1 MWRRPARARMDYA
14 GACGLPGAIRRERSA
29 EPRKGGAVSAQKPDP
44 TGVKIL
50 DGAIRVLADFGVKRA
65 TVELV
70 AKYAGVS
77 HMTIYRR
84 WPSKSDLFTAAV
96 LGEFTSLL
104 DAAFDRTRNSG
115 DSFADQTLAAFTDIV
130 WEVQNHPVVLRELS
144 SESGE
149 QVPMLSSAVMQTS
162 VPLVT
167 ERLRRLAAV
176 GRGAPADVDAV
187 ADVFVRLAHS
197 LVVVKPPGRALADRQ
212 ESARYAR
219 ECFGPYLTALD
230 LTALAGPTA
239 SGAAAASVIDLDQRR
254 SARRGAGRPRMHIAV
269 ASVLAVLALSVG
281 LTVALSGNSRLPF
294 ITPADNPRSV
304 EPAAPAAVPAAPA
317 QGGAPVSAEPP
328 PPGPPVVDAP
338 AGSLVTAPPA
348 APTGVPQGS
357 LPAAVTQIGAGRQPA
372 AVVGSIGGGAVAVE
386 RPSPARP
393 PQPARPGPGQ
403 TGTAVPPG
411 PKPPPPP
418 GPKPGPPPPKPGP
431 PPGPAQAPQ
440 APPPPPPPR

>member
-1 MWRRPARARMDYA
+1 MP
-14 GACGLPGAIRRERSA
+14 
-29 EPRKGGAVSAQKPDP
+29 AQKPDP

-96 LGEFTSLL
+96 LGEFTTLL
-104 DAAFDRTRNSG
+104 DAAFDRTRGSG
-115 DSFADQTLAAFTDIV
+115 ASFADQTLAAFTDIV

-149 QVPMLSSAVMQTS
+149 QVPMLSGAVMETS

-167 ERLRRLAAV
+167 ERLRRLAAT
-176 GRGAPADVDAV
+176 GEGAPADLDAV

-197 LVVVKPPGRALADRQ
+197 LVVVKRPGQSLADR
-212 ESARYAR
+212 ETSAGYAR
-219 ECFGPYLTALD
+219 ECFGPYLTAL
-230 LTALAGPTA
+230 AAPAA
-239 SGAAAASVIDLDQRR
+239 SAAAAPVIDLDQRR
-254 SARRGAGRPRMHIAV
+254 SARRIAGRPRMHIAV

-294 ITPADNPRSV
+294 ITPADNPRSA
-304 EPAAPAAVPAAPA
+304 EPAAPAAVPATPA
-317 QGGAPVSAEPP
+317 QGGAPVSGERLPP
-328 PPGPPVVDAP
+328 ALPSVDGP
-338 AGSLVTAPPA
+338 AGSPVTAAPA
-348 APTGVPQGS
+348 APTEVSQAG
-357 LPAAVTQIGAGRQPA
+357 LPAAVPQIGAGRQPTE
-372 AVVGSIGGGAVAVE
+372 VVGSIGGGAAAVSPPSVE
-386 RPSPARP
+386 RPIPARP
-393 PQPARPGPGQ
+393 PQPARPAPGQ
-403 TGTAVPPG
+403 SGTNPPPG

-431 PPGPAQAPQ
+431 PPAPAP